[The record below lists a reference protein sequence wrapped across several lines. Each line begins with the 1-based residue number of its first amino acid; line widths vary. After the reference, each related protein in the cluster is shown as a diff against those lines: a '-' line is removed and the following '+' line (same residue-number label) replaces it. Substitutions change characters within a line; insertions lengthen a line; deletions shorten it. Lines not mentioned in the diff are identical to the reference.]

1 MTLVAEVGG
10 YLGMILGLSVLDLG
24 VLVQKL
30 PKPKSE
36 PAIDSS
42 NRYRVLQLFTIFRV
56 PYGRVYTVF
65 TSTST
70 RSSSLAGDPGTRKP
84 SLEPGAAAVCDLSAV
99 DK

>member
-1 MTLVAEVGG
+1 
-10 YLGMILGLSVLDLG
+10 MIYTDIL
-24 VLVQKL
+24 
-30 PKPKSE
+30 
-36 PAIDSS
+36 
-42 NRYRVLQLFTIFRV
+42 TIFRV
-56 PYGRVYTVF
+56 PYDRVYTVF